1 MKIVANRLV
10 GEVVDDI
17 VIGARDLGLDF
28 QSSQVKRRV
37 ATPAAYFGMVALKIS
52 ALFFGDVIGWIS
64 CASMLRVMKF
74 FVYSVIPPPYPV
86 SNYTVKNYTL

>member
-1 MKIVANRLV
+1 MKIVANWLV
-10 GEVVDDI
+10 GEVVEDI
-17 VIGARDLGLDF
+17 AIGVRGLGFDF
-28 QSSQVKRRV
+28 QTGQVKHRV

-74 FVYSVIPPPYPV
+74 FVYAI
-86 SNYTVKNYTL
+86 TTTLPRFALHG